1 MAEFGQFLGPAIAN
15 AGQQLGGYFDQR
27 DKQKRENQ
35 ILAMEQQAQSR
46 ALSQKAAHDDR
57 DYALN
62 LRTEDRM
69 SAPKPQGERQYK
81 TPAELRLAILTGQH
95 PDPNG
100 ELIKALDYIDEQDFK
115 QQQTLRSIS
124 HPEGGGQDKPVV
136 PQIIK
141 GMNTLR
147 GADVASNRVGGGLPY
162 NYQPPADSALAS
174 QSMLGLG
181 YSPGNRQWDSLK
193 SVSLGNPYPPPSN
206 AGFQGMGS
214 LRMADRVQQPAS
226 NVSNGSDPD
235 TQFRSMYDD
244 WDSLSEQEKQAVR
257 QYHAGGGR

>member
-35 ILAMEQQAQSR
+35 ILAMEQQTQSR

-57 DYALN
+57 DYALK

-69 SAPKPQGERQYK
+69 SAPKPQSERQYK

-115 QQQTLRSIS
+115 QQRTLRSIS

-136 PQIIK
+136 PQII
-141 GMNTLR
+141 GDMNRLR
-147 GADVASNRVGGGLPY
+147 GADVAANRQGGVVPMG
-162 NYQPPADSALAS
+162 YQPPADSGLAS
-174 QSMLGLG
+174 QALIGRG
-181 YSPGNRQWDSLK
+181 YSPGTRQFDSLK
-193 SVSLGNPYPPPSN
+193 SVSLGQPYQPNALFQNGKFVNPYPS
-206 AGFQGMGS
+206 
-214 LRMADRVQQPAS
+214 VQPS

-244 WDSLSEQEKQAVR
+244 WDSLNEQEKQAVR